1 MPYSIGAAAA
11 AIGVPTSTVRYYDKE
26 GLLPFVGR
34 SDSGLRVFQDSDIES
49 LRMIECLKRT
59 GMSLKDIRQ
68 FMEWCHE
75 GDSTLEQRRA
85 MFHARRDAVKEQI
98 RELQE
103 TLDVVEYKC
112 WFYDTSVANGTDRGM
127 AEKSLAE
134 IPERHRAAFRRLH
147 AEVGETEPPA
157 ERLGA

>member
-34 SDSGLRVFQDSDIES
+34 SDSGLRVFQESDIES

-75 GDSTLEQRRA
+75 GDSTLERRRS
-85 MFHARRDAVKEQI
+85 MFYARRDAVKEQI
-98 RELQE
+98 RELE
-103 TLDVVEYKC
+103 ATLDVVDYKC
-112 WFYDTSVANGTDRGM
+112 WFYENAVAAGS
-127 AEKSLAE
+127 AEAPRQIPSEE
-134 IPERHRAAFRRLH
+134 IPERFQRVRARLR
-147 AEVGETEPPA
+147 GEDVATGEG
-157 ERLGA
+157 RDGD

>member
-34 SDSGLRVFQDSDIES
+34 SDSGLRVFQESDIES

-59 GMSLKDIRQ
+59 GMPLKDIRQ

-85 MFHARRDAVKEQI
+85 MFHARRDAVREQI

-103 TLDVVEYKC
+103 TLEVVEYKC
-112 WFYDTSVANGTDRGM
+112 WFYETAVAAGSAQVPREM
-127 AEKSLAE
+127 PAEE
-134 IPERHRAAFRRLH
+134 IPERHRAAFESLH